1 MSALGNGSLSGS
13 DFKQGGV
20 LPSQTT
26 TATQPV
32 PTQYNSKL
40 VGGKK
45 KRLTSSRS
53 GKHAKIVS
61 TNKSQS
67 YKKNRLSSLRSVRHS
82 GLASTYKV
90 HGGKKSRKNR
100 RKSAKCMSLW
110 PF

>member
-1 MSALGNGSLSGS
+1 MSALGNSSLTGS

-45 KRLTSSRS
+45 KRL
-53 GKHAKIVS
+53 
-61 TNKSQS
+61 
-67 YKKNRLSSLRSVRHS
+67 SSLRSTKRS
-82 GLASTYKV
+82 GLAASTYKV
-90 HGGKKSRKNR
+90 HGGKRSKSKKSRKNY
-100 RKSAKCMSLW
+100 RKSKKCMSFW

>member
-53 GKHAKIVS
+53 GKHPKIVS
-61 TNKSQS
+61 TYASKSK
-67 YKKNRLSSLRSVRHS
+67 KKNTFNSLRSVRHS
-82 GLASTYKV
+82 GKGSTYKLY
-90 HGGKKSRKNR
+90 GGKKSRKNR
-100 RKSAKCMSLW
+100 RKSVKCMSFC

>member
-1 MSALGNGSLSGS
+1 MSALGNGSITGS

-45 KRLTSSRS
+45 R
-53 GKHAKIVS
+53 
-61 TNKSQS
+61 
-67 YKKNRLSSLRSVRHS
+67 RLSSLRSVKRS
-82 GLASTYKV
+82 GLATSTFKL
-90 HGGKKSRKNR
+90 GGGKRNKSKKSRKSH
-100 RKSAKCMSLW
+100 RKSKKCMSFW

>member
-13 DFKQGGV
+13 NFKQGGV

-45 KRLTSSRS
+45 R
-53 GKHAKIVS
+53 
-61 TNKSQS
+61 
-67 YKKNRLSSLRSVRHS
+67 RLSSLRSVKRS
-82 GLASTYKV
+82 GLATSTLKL
-90 HGGKKSRKNR
+90 GGKRSKSKKSRKSH
-100 RKSAKCMSLW
+100 RKSKKCMSFW

>member
-1 MSALGNGSLSGS
+1 MSALGNGT
-13 DFKQGGV
+13 V

-45 KRLTSSRS
+45 KRL
-53 GKHAKIVS
+53 
-61 TNKSQS
+61 
-67 YKKNRLSSLRSVRHS
+67 SSLRSVKRS
-82 GLASTYKV
+82 GLAASTLKL

-100 RKSAKCMSLW
+100 RKSKKCMSFW

>member
-13 DFKQGGV
+13 DFKQGTV

-45 KRLTSSRS
+45 KRLISSRS
-53 GKHAKIVS
+53 GKHSKIVS
-61 TNKSQS
+61 THTSQS
-67 YKKNRLSSLRSVRHS
+67 NKKNRLSSLGSVRNM
-82 GLASTYKV
+82 GYTYKLY
-90 HGGKKSRKNR
+90 GGKKSRKNR
-100 RKSAKCMSLW
+100 RKSKKCMSFW

>member
-13 DFKQGGV
+13 GFKEGTV
-20 LPSQTT
+20 LPTTNT

-45 KRLTSSRS
+45 RRF
-53 GKHAKIVS
+53 
-61 TNKSQS
+61 
-67 YKKNRLSSLRSVRHS
+67 SSLRSLRS
-82 GLASTYKV
+82 SRISSTYKL
-90 HGGKKSRKNR
+90 HGGKKGKSKKSHKQH
-100 RKSAKCMSLW
+100 RKSKKCMSLW

>member
-1 MSALGNGSLSGS
+1 MSASGNGSLTGS
-13 DFKQGGV
+13 DFKEGNA

-45 KRLTSSRS
+45 KRL
-53 GKHAKIVS
+53 
-61 TNKSQS
+61 
-67 YKKNRLSSLRSVRHS
+67 SSLRSLKRS
-82 GLASTYKV
+82 GLAASTLKL
-90 HGGKKSRKNR
+90 GGKKSRRNR
-100 RKSAKCMSLW
+100 RKSKKCMSLW

>member
-45 KRLTSSRS
+45 R
-53 GKHAKIVS
+53 
-61 TNKSQS
+61 
-67 YKKNRLSSLRSVRHS
+67 RLSSLRSTKRS
-82 GLASTYKV
+82 GLATSTLKL
-90 HGGKKSRKNR
+90 GGGKRSKSKKSRKTH
-100 RKSAKCMSLW
+100 RKSKKCMSLW

>member
-1 MSALGNGSLSGS
+1 MSGNGSLTGS
-13 DFKQGGV
+13 DFKEGTV
-20 LPSQTT
+20 LPANTS

-45 KRLTSSRS
+45 KRLPSSRS
-53 GKHAKIVS
+53 GKHPKLE
-61 TNKSQS
+61 TTHKSQS

-90 HGGKKSRKNR
+90 HGGKSRKHR
-100 RKSAKCMSLW
+100 RKTKKCMSFW